1 MTDEQK
7 EFEELVSVVDKVLRY
22 GAKCPNSKYCE
33 FCGGTLSM
41 PCSVCKIV
49 TELQNANYR
58 KGEVISYQA
67 AFDAQ
72 TANRIAQLE
81 NELVIAQGTKNRL
94 TIFDRIK
101 ISDNAKISTA
111 KDILSEFGNFIGSRQ
126 KFCIVDEQ
134 RKELIEVGELFG
146 LISRLAKKYM
156 LEAAE

>member
-33 FCGGTLSM
+33 FCGGKLSM
-41 PCSVCKIV
+41 PCAVCKIV

-72 TANRIAQLE
+72 AANRIAQLE

-94 TIFDRIK
+94 TIFDRIE
-101 ISDNAKISTA
+101 IYDRVAKETA
-111 KDILSEFGNFIGSRQ
+111 KRIFDDLGGIHIHPALDRLKDFEWFR
-126 KFCIVDEQ
+126 
-134 RKELIEVGELFG
+134 L
-146 LISRLAKKYM
+146 LAKKYGV
-156 LEAAE
+156 EVTQ